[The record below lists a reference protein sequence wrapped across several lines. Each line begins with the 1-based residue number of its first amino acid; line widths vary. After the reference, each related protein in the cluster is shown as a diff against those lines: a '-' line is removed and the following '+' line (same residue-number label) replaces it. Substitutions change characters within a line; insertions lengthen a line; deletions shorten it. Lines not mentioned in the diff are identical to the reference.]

1 MNQRK
6 PSGEYKC
13 PTCQT
18 TLAKSDIIAW
28 RPFGCPNCHK
38 IIEPVFYPRGKGIGC
53 LSTFLLVTI
62 LLALWGMKWYW
73 SALIGAG
80 AAVLL
85 SLLRFQFARR
95 FWPKPYTVRRHEFR
109 TETQGLLPWAELLES
124 IAAAEAWTD
133 QLEHRLL
140 VIDGQRSRDDS
151 LENAAADSA
160 QSFKR
165 SIQGIPVPKKYKQEA
180 GLTLDERR
188 ERMRLI
194 ARDLRFAAKPQ

>member
-1 MNQRK
+1 MSHEK
-6 PSGEYKC
+6 PPDEHKCPACQTILAGPDILLWRPFSC
-13 PTCQT
+13 PTC
-18 TLAKSDIIAW
+18 
-28 RPFGCPNCHK
+28 NE
-38 IIEPVFYPRGKGIGC
+38 IIEPVFYPRGRGIGC
-53 LSTFLLVTI
+53 LSSFLLVAV
-62 LLALWGMKWYW
+62 LLGLSGMKWYW

-80 AAVLL
+80 AGVLL
-85 SLLRFQFARR
+85 SLLRVQVARR
-95 FWPKPYTVRRHEFR
+95 FWPKPYALRRHIFR
-109 TETQGLLPWAELLES
+109 TETPCLLEWAELLES

-180 GLTLDERR
+180 GLTLDESR
-188 ERMRLI
+188 ERIRLI
-194 ARDLRFAAKPQ
+194 ARDLHFAAKP

>member
-1 MNQRK
+1 MSHQK
-6 PSGEYKC
+6 PSDEYKC
-13 PTCQT
+13 PACQMI
-18 TLAKSDIIAW
+18 LAGRDILLW
-28 RPFGCPNCHK
+28 RPFSCPNCHELV
-38 IIEPVFYPRGKGIGC
+38 EPVFYPRRRGIGC
-53 LSTFLLVTI
+53 LSIFLLVAV
-62 LLALWGMKWYW
+62 LLALYGMKWYW
-73 SALIGAG
+73 SALIGTGAG
-80 AAVLL
+80 ILF
-85 SLLRFQFARR
+85 SLLRFQVARR
-95 FWPKPYTVRRHEFR
+95 FWPKPYALRRHAFR
-109 TETQGLLPWAELLES
+109 TETQGLMEWAELLES

-133 QLEHRLL
+133 QLEHHLL

-194 ARDLRFAAKPQ
+194 ARDLRFAAKP